1 MMCIETKLPKS
12 NTVTFEAISKAKPQ
26 EINWNEPKVGEIVP
40 EDDFMGAY
48 ISPCM
53 GDSGSGQMFLTYDDF
68 GTQKSKE
75 YKFVL
80 AAIIKGSASP
90 FHTPCGS
97 YRYNARKNM
106 HDGHL
111 TYCHSITTPNIY
123 DWIRKIIKA

>member
-1 MMCIETKLPKS
+1 MMCMKTKLPKS

-40 EDDFMGAY
+40 QDDFMGAY

-68 GTQKSKE
+68 GTQRSKE

-80 AAIIKGSASP
+80 AALHLGSIGD
-90 FHTPCGS
+90 PCGS
-97 YRYNARKNM
+97 YKYDAKNIWDIR
-106 HDGHL
+106 HIP
-111 TYCHSITTPNIY
+111 YSHSISTPKIY
-123 DWIRKIIKA
+123 NWIRKIINTT